1 VTFSLLASSTICILI
16 TLMLELL
23 PPHIA
28 GPLLVVTMVPWGVV
42 GWTFPPAQASRIVAA
57 APELA
62 NLTLPLN
69 MSAMYFGVAAG
80 AFLGG
85 LALEFVPAAELG
97 LIAAAFPLA
106 ALALTFARRGVPVL
120 AAEPGE

>member
-1 VTFSLLASSTICILI
+1 
-16 TLMLELL
+16 M
-23 PPHIA
+23 
-28 GPLLVVTMVPWGVV
+28 MVPWGVV

-69 MSAMYFGVAAG
+69 MSAMYFGIAAG

-85 LALEFVPAAELG
+85 QALKLVPAAELG
-97 LIAAAFPLA
+97 LVAAAFPLM
-106 ALALTFARRGVPVL
+106 ALALVAARARRSAPVL